1 MGFKDLLYLTQSAQP
16 NLNEKPKRLRIK
28 TVSIVL
34 SLRIICLMA
43 VRVREDF
50 QSLNSHN

>member
-1 MGFKDLLYLTQSAQP
+1 MAFKDLLYLTQSAQP
-16 NLNEKPKRLRIK
+16 NPNEQPKSLRIK
-28 TVSIVL
+28 TLSIAL

-43 VRVREDF
+43 GLIREDF

>member
-1 MGFKDLLYLTQSAQP
+1 MTFKDLLYLTHRAQP
-16 NLNEKPKRLRIK
+16 NLNEQPKSLRIK

-43 VRVREDF
+43 GHVREDF
-50 QSLNSHN
+50 RSLNSDN

>member
-1 MGFKDLLYLTQSAQP
+1 MAFKDLLYLTQSAQP
-16 NLNEKPKRLRIK
+16 NLNEQPKSLRIK
-28 TVSIVL
+28 TVSIAL

-43 VRVREDF
+43 SCVREDF